1 MNIGYISS
9 EVVPFAKTGGLAD
22 VAGSL
27 PIEIAGLGHDVKV
40 FMPKYSSISEEEFNL
55 APVKHWGIIPIK
67 VADKIQNTAVYKSLL
82 PESEVEIFFLDC
94 PDYFDRESIYTNDP
108 DEDERFI
115 LFSKGVMEIIQRL
128 QWAPDI
134 IHCNDWQTGVI
145 PLYIKDNY
153 SWDKLFKDTR
163 SIFTIHNIGYQGIF
177 PKQTAVNA
185 EINEDYIKDSG
196 DVEHNGLFNFLKAG
210 ISFADMINTVSPTYA
225 NELLTPELGFGMEKI
240 LNSRGLDFSGILNGV
255 DYNGWNPETDKL
267 IQHNYSANDFSGKEN
282 NKKQLLEQFNMPYKK
297 DTPVIGIV
305 SRLAIQKGFD
315 LIARSLE
322 YLSKLP
328 VQWVILGS
336 GEEHY
341 EDMFKS
347 FAEMRPD
354 KAACFI
360 GYNNELAHLIEAG
373 SDMFLMPS
381 KYEPCGLS
389 QIYSLKYGTV
399 PIVRKTGGLADTVKD
414 WDEYLHMGE
423 KSGDGFSFKEY
434 NGFGLTDAVERA
446 IKSYHNKEV
455 WNTIIKN
462 GMNNDY
468 SWNKSAEKYVDL
480 YKRALDKKQ

>member
-255 DYNGWNPETDKL
+255 DYTEWNPETDKL
-267 IQHNYSANDFSGKEN
+267 IQHNYSVNDFSGKEN